1 MIDIKFCFTFFS
13 LKKVIT
19 AAHCVENATDHYIE
33 VHAGVLRRLS
43 HAPEVQIV
51 AVSHVH
57 IHDEFIRNNSI
68 SKNLNFLHYSSEI
81 QNFNFFFFSLFFVS
95 DHGND
100 IGLLRLKQP
109 LEFNRW
115 VRPICLPST
124 ERTGNDIPSPDQD
137 EICRLVYLIYL

>member
-1 MIDIKFCFTFFS
+1 MISSFTFFS

-19 AAHCVENATDHYIE
+19 AAHCLENATDHYIE
-33 VHAGVLRRLS
+33 VRAGVLRLLS

-51 AVSHVH
+51 AVSHVQ
-57 IHDEFIRNNSI
+57 IHDEYIRNNLE

-81 QNFNFFFFSLFFVS
+81 QNFNSFFSLFFVS
-95 DHGND
+95 ERGND

-124 ERTGNDIPSPDQD
+124 ERTRNENQD
-137 EICRLVYLIYL
+137 EICRLVYLKKI